1 MKLLV
6 ILNIVLLVL
15 FVALVAG
22 FLVYASKEL
31 RKIEIEAKECTTN
44 SENEHIICAAIHYDN
59 GLRYNFHDTYGID
72 TGFVLAG
79 YRHPHICSVLPE
91 NPYYLKRLFN
101 EVNKEVIQKYEELK
115 VKYGWQEEGLTRC
128 KCVQGFLTSKGRFVD
143 RKEAWK
149 IARAAGQ
156 IDDNGGCER
165 ELFSE
170 DLY

>member
-1 MKLLV
+1 MTAFLY
-6 ILNIVLLVL
+6 IAIIVLLAIFMCV
-15 FVALVAG
+15 
-22 FLVYASKEL
+22 FLMCIWKMLRNIEKEV
-31 RKIEIEAKECTTN
+31 N
-44 SENEHIICAAIHYDN
+44 DHGSNQNVEHIICAAIHYDN
-59 GLRYNFHDTYGID
+59 GLHYNFHDTYGID

-101 EVNKEVIQKYEELK
+101 EVNKETIQKYEELK